1 MKLDTVYADYA
12 AATPTDSAVVKA
24 MIPYLEGFF
33 GNPSSLHQFGRAAS
47 EAIEMAKTD
56 LSQFLNCEPKEI
68 CFTSGGTESNNL
80 AILGVARANQIKGK
94 HLITTEIEHPSILN
108 ACRSLEKDGYA
119 VTYLSVG
126 KNGLVDPKDL
136 ESAIKKDTTLVSI
149 HLVNS
154 EVGVIQNIND
164 LSKITR
170 RHQVFFHTDAC
181 QATTFINLD
190 VNELGVDLLTI
201 NGSKAYGPKGVGLLY
216 VRTGTTIFPILFG
229 GGQQQSLRSGTENVA
244 SAVGLAAATK
254 IIAKRRAADAK
265 DIGKLRDLL
274 QELLTKN
281 PRTKINVSKSIRSP
295 NHLSVTLVGGDNI
308 DLVKLLDNEGIAVS
322 AGSACSSRSLSDSHV
337 LKAIGLS
344 SAEIQTTIRISLG
357 RTTTKLDCQKIA
369 AAITR
374 LM

>member
-154 EVGVIQNIND
+154 EIGVIQNIND